1 MRVSLCIIG
10 VFLFSIARGQGS
22 ESITLKESSILILKL
37 YTADNF
43 LTTDLQRSLNA
54 EGFMVKETDTIPSS
68 DSLAIQ
74 LKKFGQ
80 LWVVSDYERHLD
92 SSYLEVL
99 KSYLDSGNALYILAD
114 NEPYNA
120 DANFLAKNLT
130 GAEFGGNFLADM
142 KAKASYS
149 SDLACNVVDMYE
161 GFTVSSISMPESVK
175 PQFIG
180 SEGQVFIASF
190 HHYKYKI
197 LLDGGFTRMYTKW
210 NAGSET
216 YFVNAAVWLR
226 GG

>member
-120 DANFLAKNLT
+120 DANFLAKNL
-130 GAEFGGNFLADM
+130 
-142 KAKASYS
+142 
-149 SDLACNVVDMYE
+149 
-161 GFTVSSISMPESVK
+161 
-175 PQFIG
+175 
-180 SEGQVFIASF
+180 
-190 HHYKYKI
+190 
-197 LLDGGFTRMYTKW
+197 
-210 NAGSET
+210 
-216 YFVNAAVWLR
+216 
-226 GG
+226 